1 MGVFFDEN
9 KLVIIEEPKTIHID
23 LHVKINENIEND
35 IRYMVSRNESL
46 ADYAIKNQIRQ
57 LLFKYA
63 YEHKKKIT

>member
-35 IRYMVSRNESL
+35 IRYMVNRNESL

-57 LLFKYA
+57 LLFKYG
-63 YEHKKKIT
+63 YEHKKK

>member
-35 IRYMVSRNESL
+35 IKYMVSRN
-46 ADYAIKNQIRQ
+46 
-57 LLFKYA
+57 
-63 YEHKKKIT
+63 